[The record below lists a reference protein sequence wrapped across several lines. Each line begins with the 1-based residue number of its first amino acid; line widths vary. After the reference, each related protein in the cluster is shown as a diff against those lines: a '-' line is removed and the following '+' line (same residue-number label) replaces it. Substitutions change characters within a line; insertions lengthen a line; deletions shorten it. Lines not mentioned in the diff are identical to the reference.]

1 MNGPTTKTD
10 NSYSKSSARK
20 IKRRITEMWKDTKRR
35 LKRQKIKSIRAQRIP
50 VDQNS
55 IEVPNRDQDSLEDF
69 SKQKKIKAEAQK
81 FKAWRRETH
90 SRQVTFPEAQKI
102 FIIYPLWAQRIEVQ
116 QRNPRRRSNT
126 LLICRQI
133 QVSRKIYRLNF
144 KIK

>member
-10 NSYSKSSARK
+10 NSYSKSSARE

-69 SKQKKIKAEAQK
+69 SKQKKIKAEVQK
-81 FKAWRRETH
+81 FKA
-90 SRQVTFPEAQKI
+90 
-102 FIIYPLWAQRIEVQ
+102 
-116 QRNPRRRSNT
+116 
-126 LLICRQI
+126 
-133 QVSRKIYRLNF
+133 
-144 KIK
+144 

>member
-69 SKQKKIKAEAQK
+69 SKQKKIKAEVQK
-81 FKAWRRETH
+81 FKA
-90 SRQVTFPEAQKI
+90 
-102 FIIYPLWAQRIEVQ
+102 
-116 QRNPRRRSNT
+116 
-126 LLICRQI
+126 
-133 QVSRKIYRLNF
+133 
-144 KIK
+144 